1 MSPTKLD
8 LSIKADSVWFVLLD
22 EHNAPL
28 TTPDEVQSYYVTA
41 INNQMV
47 LSSHSFSPTGIKD
60 GIATKAAFCGLDGT
74 ILATA
79 PLPYDTSLVIQTG
92 ESIYLPRAAFQAV
105 ITLTDVEDKT

>member
-8 LSIKADSVWFVLLD
+8 LNIKADSVWFILLD

-28 TTPDEVQSYYVTA
+28 TTPEEVQNYYVTA
-41 INNQMV
+41 IDNQMV
-47 LSSHSFSPTGIKD
+47 LSSHSFSPTGTKD

-79 PLPYDTSLVIQTG
+79 PLPRETPLVIRTG
-92 ESIYLPRAAFQAV
+92 ECIYLPRAAFQGV
-105 ITLTDVEDKT
+105 VTLTDIEDKT